1 MLITL
6 GILLLLNEMWVIRFD
21 DSWPALLI
29 VAGLFMYLGRS
40 ASTEGHI
47 EPYSQ
52 SGAAPPSIDNPSGPE
67 VRQ

>member
-6 GILLLLNEMWVIRFD
+6 GVLFLLDEMGNVPFD

-29 VAGLFMYLGRS
+29 VGGLFMYLGRS

-47 EPYSQ
+47 ERYRTSNGTPDT
-52 SGAAPPSIDNPSGPE
+52 DNPSTPE